1 MPENKIRHIFRD
13 GKLII
18 QEEQTWLDAYAAH
31 YNSCEKWENGTP
43 YDHWVDDDGY
53 ICIGYTNGKWW
64 HYSIKNNEWTWW

>member
-18 QEEQTWLDAYAAH
+18 QEEQTWLAYAAH

-43 YDHWVDDDGY
+43 YDHWIDDDGY

-64 HYSIKNNEWTWW
+64 HYCIKNNEWTWW